1 MKYCITTFKK
11 KIEKYLYR
19 HLIFNH
25 YGLILKYCFFY
36 RRIFRNKHIDG
47 YITWW
52 QGKKTYHSWI
62 LYSQQKKY
70 YSYTTI
76 VLKWNIKY
84 ESSRMNVPLS
94 SSVVVIFEVTLWS
107 SSCCGV
113 ASIVVK
119 KTSEIFFYHNIH
131 SKKSCSFDA
140 LQYFLRV
147 LC

>member
-1 MKYCITTFKK
+1 MSDFKILFFFTGEFSGISILTATSPDDKVK
-11 KIEKYLYR
+11 KNIPFLNS
-19 HLIFNH
+19 LQP
-25 YGLILKYCFFY
+25 
-36 RRIFRNKHIDG
+36 
-47 YITWW
+47 T
-52 QGKKTYHSWI
+52 KKNI
-62 LYSQQKKY
+62 M